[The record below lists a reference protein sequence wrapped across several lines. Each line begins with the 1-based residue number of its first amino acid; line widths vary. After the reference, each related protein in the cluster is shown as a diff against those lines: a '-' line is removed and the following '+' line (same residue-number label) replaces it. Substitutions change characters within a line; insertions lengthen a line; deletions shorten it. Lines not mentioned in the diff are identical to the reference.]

1 MLTEREFNTA
11 VKQYTRN
18 LYRYLVKTLRDEDA
32 AKDLVQDCFLKLWN
46 NKSTIDPAKIKS
58 WLFTVAHHA
67 MLNYI
72 KSQARKSSINNYKAE
87 TFPLVFQHDFELKQ
101 IIDKSLLE
109 LDPMQKSIILLRDL
123 EGYSYKEISE
133 ILNLSESQVKV
144 YLFRA
149 RQKMKNSIRQ
159 FTDSI

>member
-32 AKDLVQDCFLKLWN
+32 AKDLVQDCFLKLWS
-46 NKSTIDPAKIKS
+46 NKSTIDPVKIKS
-58 WLFTVAHHA
+58 WLFTVAHHG

-72 KSQARKSSINNYKAE
+72 KSQARKSSIDNYKAE
-87 TFPLVFQHDFELKQ
+87 TFPFVFQHDFELKK
-101 IIDKSLLE
+101 IIDKSLLD
-109 LDPMQKSIILLRDL
+109 LNPIQKSIILLRDL